1 MVTDRPATG
10 AGASIDWGYG
20 GTVPPECSFA
30 TSSVPLP
37 GALSPAVSR
46 LPPSGSHDDPGN
58 VAQMNDAR
66 VEDDLSEAYDVVE
79 DLWETGQP
87 PSPDWRKI
95 RTLASRLAEL
105 AARIDA
111 RSGSRD

>member
-1 MVTDRPATG
+1 
-10 AGASIDWGYG
+10 
-20 GTVPPECSFA
+20 
-30 TSSVPLP
+30 
-37 GALSPAVSR
+37 
-46 LPPSGSHDDPGN
+46 
-58 VAQMNDAR
+58 MNDAR

-79 DLWETGQP
+79 ELWEAGQP